1 MVNSKKTTKEKEDRK
16 MKARKEMVRMGTK
29 VGGVLGAI
37 AFLVFGIVPG
47 FYFGSYGIL
56 VLMSKLFGGPLEA
69 TVLVRLATAAG
80 ILVGIVCV
88 ASVTIVVGAIFGT
101 VVGYLLEALS
111 APAEVRTSEEASV
124 KAK

>member
-1 MVNSKKTTKEKEDRK
+1 

-101 VVGYLLEALS
+101 VVGYALEAMTKEKS
-111 APAEVRTSEEASV
+111 AVEGTLEGT
-124 KAK
+124 KAR

>member
-1 MVNSKKTTKEKEDRK
+1 

-101 VVGYLLEALS
+101 VVGYALEAVTKEKI
-111 APAEVRTSEEASV
+111 AAETTLEAT

>member
-1 MVNSKKTTKEKEDRK
+1 MNSKYKNQEKEDRK

-101 VVGYLLEALS
+101 VVGYLLEAMS
-111 APAEVRTSEEASV
+111 APAEVKTSEEAAV
-124 KAK
+124 KVK

>member
-1 MVNSKKTTKEKEDRK
+1 

-101 VVGYLLEALS
+101 VVGYAIEALTS
-111 APAEVRTSEEASV
+111 ATEEKRAEESTLAGT
-124 KAK
+124 KAR